1 MRPTA
6 IDIQR
11 LYGFDV
17 RSIRPFGDSTR
28 AFFAATE
35 AGPTVLRIHDA
46 ARTAAHPG
54 EMRSL
59 LLCEEAGYLAP
70 RLFKTATGDVLFPW
84 EDGEGYMTSWIEGEE
99 PAGSVDD
106 AC

>member
-6 IDIQR
+6 IDIQQ
-11 LYGFDV
+11 LYGFDL

-59 LLCEEAGYLAP
+59 LSVRRGGVS
-70 RLFKTATGDVLFPW
+70 RTTAIQNR
-84 EDGEGYMTSWIEGEE
+84 DG
-99 PAGSVDD
+99 
-106 AC
+106 